1 METNSYHKITLDN
14 GLRIVTSPMP
24 HTRSVSVCIYLGVG
38 ARYETETEA
47 GISHFIEHIMFRGTE
62 RRPFSKDISVAI
74 EGVGGILNGGTDKE
88 ITVYWCKVAQPHF
101 EIALDVLV
109 DMILNSRFDKN
120 DIEKERRVI
129 IEEIGMSMD
138 TPQQL
143 VGMLIDEILWP
154 NHPLGRDVA
163 GTRESVST
171 ITCTQMLDYIAT
183 EYSPSTTVVSIAGNI
198 EQKAT
203 VEIVNKLLGDWQS
216 KKKNRIF
223 IPYIEK
229 ENPGLALEYK
239 ETEQTHLCLA
249 LPGVSLTD
257 PRRFTLDLLNVILG
271 EGMSS
276 RLFLEVRDK
285 LGLVYNINSYLD
297 HFQDS
302 GALTIYAGVDPKNL
316 ETGVRAI
323 LRQLALLKEP
333 VNQAEL
339 TKAKELSK
347 GRLLLRMEDSR
358 SVAGWMGGQE
368 VLSGYVMSVEEVVAK
383 IEAITAVDMAQIA
396 REMLV
401 SERLRLSVVG
411 PVKEDRKLLG
421 LLKI

>member
-1 METNSYHKITLDN
+1 
-14 GLRIVTSPMP
+14 MP